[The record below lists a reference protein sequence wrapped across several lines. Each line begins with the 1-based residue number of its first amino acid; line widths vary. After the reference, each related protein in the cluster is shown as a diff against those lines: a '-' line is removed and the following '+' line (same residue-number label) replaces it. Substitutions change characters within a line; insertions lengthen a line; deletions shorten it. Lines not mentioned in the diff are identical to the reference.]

1 MNRPTAFFDARSC
14 RRPLL
19 AVALLALSAGLALA
33 QPEGPREGPREGPP
47 PADAPGEAPAR
58 RPNAERAANPEMA
71 KQRLRRMIEEH
82 KRRGERLEQAMRELE
97 SGKDPLEVMREIAA
111 ERMRGERQ
119 GQDREAGPQGP
130 MGGPEGRE
138 GPDGREG
145 PGERGREA
153 EGGPREGGDR
163 DLNGLG
169 GVIEMSGPSRP
180 LSDAEREK
188 VKGILRERLPRVA
201 ERIESFS
208 AQEPAI
214 ARALL
219 DRVGARVMR
228 AEEARRDNPE
238 LADLR
243 LAEIDHGA
251 DAIEAMRTWR
261 RAKRDNDSAAGEAA
275 TAKLR
280 EAIAKIFDVRV
291 KLRENE
297 LQQLTRRLDTMR
309 ADLGRFQSER
319 ETVVERTFKQMT
331 ERGPGMRG
339 PKGPENG
346 PAGENRRGKGR
357 DGESKPPAQPRE

>member
-1 MNRPTAFFDARSC
+1 
-14 RRPLL
+14 
-19 AVALLALSAGLALA
+19 
-33 QPEGPREGPREGPP
+33 
-47 PADAPGEAPAR
+47 
-58 RPNAERAANPEMA
+58 MA

-138 GPDGREG
+138 GPDG

-201 ERIESFS
+201 ERIEAFS
-208 AQEPAI
+208 AQEPGI
-214 ARALL
+214 AKTLL

-339 PKGPENG
+339 RKSTRQGARRREQA
-346 PAGENRRGKGR
+346 AGAAAGVMTARRTCLVANAPHR
-357 DGESKPPAQPRE
+357 